1 MFLGDNTTYEIHGQG
16 MVIVRLLNGI
26 GTQTPKVLHLLK
38 LKKNLFSTKQ
48 FDKVAREMH
57 IKQGQYTLI
66 NKSRDIIAKCKL
78 DANLYE
84 FGEIVKNESKFI
96 AIPITPQINMAD
108 LWHLRLG
115 QINNNKLKNIQ
126 L

>member
-1 MFLGDNTTYEIHGQG
+1 VFLGDNTTYEIHGQG